1 MHVQARVRGPHPGVC
16 LAHRADDVLHV
27 ARPHVSTAGS
37 EGDGPQMLYKDL
49 EQWDRVGGEGI
60 GIMFETGAEVEP
72 QEFGGAA
79 AVMRCK
85 EPRVQI
91 AV

>member
-1 MHVQARVRGPHPGVC
+1 
-16 LAHRADDVLHV
+16 
-27 ARPHVSTAGS
+27 
-37 EGDGPQMLYKDL
+37 MLYKDL